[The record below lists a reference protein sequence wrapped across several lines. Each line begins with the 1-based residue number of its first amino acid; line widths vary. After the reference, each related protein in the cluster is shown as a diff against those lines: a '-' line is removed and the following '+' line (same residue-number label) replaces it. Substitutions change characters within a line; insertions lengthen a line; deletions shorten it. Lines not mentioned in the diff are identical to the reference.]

1 VRLLKNTENM
11 LSDFTRAWTP
21 LLRSAPNNQTPQIPS
36 SDLALLDAYSET
48 VSNVVARA
56 APAVVNI
63 RVENPRSRGRGPA
76 GGSGFIITP
85 DGFVLTNSHVV
96 HDAQSIDVTLS
107 DARSFPAKLVG
118 DDPDTDLAVLR
129 IDSSQLI
136 NLPFGN
142 SKELRVGQIAIAIGS
157 PYGFQQSVTAGVV
170 SALGRSMRAQSGR
183 LMDDILQTDAA
194 LNPGNSGGPLV
205 NSRGEVIGVN
215 TAIILPAQGLC
226 FAIAS
231 NTAQLVAGWLIK
243 DGKIRR
249 SYLGLAGQNAP
260 IHARLVRY
268 HHLPDEQGVLVADI
282 EPDGPAKLAGLRAG
296 DLIVAFKG
304 QPIVSIDDLHR
315 LLVGSEIGIRSIL
328 TVIRGTELL
337 DLPVTPA
344 ELPNPD

>member
-1 VRLLKNTENM
+1 M
-11 LSDFTRAWTP
+11 LSDFTQTWTP
-21 LLRSAPNNQTPQIPS
+21 LIPTAPNNQALQAPS
-36 SDLALLDAYSET
+36 IDQPLLDAYSET
-48 VSNVVARA
+48 VSQVVAQA

-63 RVENPRSRGRGPA
+63 RVGNPRSPDRGQG

-118 DDPDTDLAVLR
+118 DDPETDLAVLR
-129 IDSSQLI
+129 IDAP
-136 NLPFGN
+136 NLVNVPFGN
-142 SKELRVGQIAIAIGS
+142 SKALRVGQIAIAIGS

-260 IHARLVRY
+260 IHARLVRF
-268 HHLPDEQGVLVADI
+268 HRLPDGQGVLVADV
-282 EPDGPAKLAGLRAG
+282 EPRGPAKLAGLRAG
-296 DLIVAFKG
+296 DLIVGFKG

-315 LLVGSEIGIRSIL
+315 LLVGSEIGVQSIL

-337 DLPVTPA
+337 DLIVTPA
-344 ELPNPD
+344 ELPGRG

>member
-1 VRLLKNTENM
+1 M

-21 LLRSAPNNQTPQIPS
+21 LLRSAPNNQTPKIPS
-36 SDLALLDAYSET
+36 NDLALLDAYSET
-48 VSNVVARA
+48 VSNVVAQA

-63 RVENPRSRGRGPA
+63 RVESPRSRGRGPA

-96 HDAQSIDVTLS
+96 HDVQSIDVTLS
-107 DARSFPAKLVG
+107 DARSFPAKLMG

-129 IDSSQLI
+129 IDAPQLI
-136 NLPFGN
+136 SLPFGN

-170 SALGRSMRAQSGR
+170 SALGRSMRAESGR

-282 EPDGPAKLAGLRAG
+282 EPHGPAKMAGLRTG
-296 DLIVAFKG
+296 DLIVRFKG

-315 LLVGSEIGIRSIL
+315 LLVGSEIGIQSIL

-344 ELPNPD
+344 ELPSRD

>member
-1 VRLLKNTENM
+1 M

-21 LLRSAPNNQTPQIPS
+21 QVRPIPNSQTPQILPR
-36 SDLALLDAYSET
+36 DPALLDAYSET
-48 VSNVVARA
+48 VSNVVAQA

-63 RVENPRSRGRGPA
+63 RVENPRLRGRGPG
-76 GGSGFIITP
+76 GGSGFVIAP

-129 IDSSQLI
+129 IDAPQLI

-215 TAIILPAQGLC
+215 TAVILPAQGLC

-249 SYLGLAGQNAP
+249 SYLGFAGQNAQ

-282 EPDGPAKLAGLRAG
+282 EPHGPAKLAGLRAG

-315 LLVGSEIGIRSIL
+315 LLVGSEIGVRSIL

-344 ELPNPD
+344 ELPSRD

>member
-1 VRLLKNTENM
+1 M
-11 LSDFTRAWTP
+11 LSDFTAAWTP
-21 LLRSAPNNQTPQIPS
+21 LPRSAPNNRTPRIPS
-36 SDLALLDAYSET
+36 NDLALLDAYSET
-48 VSNVVARA
+48 VSNVVAQA

-63 RVENPRSRGRGPA
+63 RVESPRGRGPG

-107 DARSFPAKLVG
+107 DARSFPARLMG

-129 IDSSQLI
+129 IDAPQLI
-136 NLPFGN
+136 SLPFGN

-215 TAIILPAQGLC
+215 TAVILPAQGLC

-282 EPDGPAKLAGLRAG
+282 EPHGPAKMAGLRTG
-296 DLIVAFKG
+296 DLIVRFKG

-315 LLVGSEIGIRSIL
+315 LLVGSEIGIQSIL

-337 DLPVTPA
+337 DLSVVPA
-344 ELPNPD
+344 ELPSRD